1 MRRAVQFVVT
11 AFVALLSLAA
21 LAADPVSPPK
31 RRNLD
36 TTMMPAAD
44 DGDDSVVHTFG
55 AGGEA
60 QCSTKANTACGSC
73 SMTCPVGKAAVCLV
87 GVPSPES
94 AMNAAG
100 PKCVRPPSCTCK

>member
-1 MRRAVQFVVT
+1 MKFTVT
-11 AFVALLSLAA
+11 VFVALLSLAA
-21 LAADPVSPPK
+21 SAADPVSPPK
-31 RRNLD
+31 RRHLD

-55 AGGEA
+55 GGGEA

-87 GVPSPES
+87 GLPSSDS
-94 AMNAAG
+94 ASSAG
-100 PKCVRPPSCTCK
+100 AKCARPPSCTCK